1 MGEGEGAESG
11 GGPGLKS
18 AGEPARW
25 HLWLSLGGTDRYSSQ
40 AVPADDKKT
49 IQRVARIRPDVR
61 IHASLLERDRAD
73 SLRRAGGS
81 RLRDFVGRLL
91 AAGYGGPRAGGLQT
105 DFRSVSHCGSR

>member
-11 GGPGLKS
+11 DACGSGLKS
-18 AGEPARW
+18 TGEPSSRW
-25 HLWLSLGGTDRYSSQ
+25 HLRLSLGGSDHYSSQ

-49 IQRVARIRPDVR
+49 IQRVARVRPDVR
-61 IHASLLERDRAD
+61 IHATLLERHRAD

-91 AAGYGGPRAGGLQT
+91 AAGCGGPCAGGLQT
-105 DFRSVSHCGSR
+105 DFRRV